1 MRLTIKKVQNNFAAW
16 VSPQGVTRQSC
27 YNVGLRCANPTYG
40 IFFLL
45 LLLGGQALASGI
57 HVGNQYVLEAALA
70 GSEREYITRDGNTL
84 GYIAYTGPGATTALV
99 YLHGIESH
107 AGWFAQAASLL
118 QDHGYDVFNLDRR
131 GSGVNRENRGYV
143 SGHID
148 HYQLLFDDIHDFITP
163 LRARYR
169 HVFLVGLSWGGK
181 LASAF
186 ALQYPDDV
194 DGLVLITP
202 GIKALVD
209 VGLFT
214 KLKIVLFAQLSPQ
227 SYVAS
232 PIAPEMFTT
241 TPRYL
246 DYIRSDP
253 LRLTHAT
260 ARFYWQSS
268 RLDGYLASNIVAL
281 DKPTLLFLA
290 GQDRI
295 IDNAGVVELLQ
306 QASLQALEIID
317 YPEQTHSVQFD
328 EPGRL
333 VQDMQDWLQRQ
344 LEKTTRET
352 GPAP

>member
-1 MRLTIKKVQNNFAAW
+1 MRLPLLFSLYVTVALVSGCSTLDPGRDADGKVPLNRAIQVPAA
-16 VSPQGVTRQSC
+16 GVQ
-27 YNVGLRCANPTYG
+27 
-40 IFFLL
+40 
-45 LLLGGQALASGI
+45 
-57 HVGNQYVLEAALA
+57 VGNQYVLEPSLA
-70 GSEREYITRDGNTL
+70 GNEREFQARDGSTL
-84 GYIAYTGPGATTALV
+84 GYIAYTTPDASTALV

-107 AGWFAQAASLL
+107 AGWFAQAATLL
-118 QDHGYDVFNLDRR
+118 QGHGYDVFNLDRR
-131 GSGVNRENRGYV
+131 GSGINRENRGYT

-148 HYQLLFDDIHDFITP
+148 RYQILLDDIHDFITP

-181 LASAF
+181 LATAYE
-186 ALQYPDDV
+186 LEYPDDV

-209 VGLFT
+209 VSLLT

-227 SYVAS
+227 SPIAS

-246 DYIRSDP
+246 DYITDDP
-253 LRLTHAT
+253 SRLTHAT

-268 RLDGYLASNIVAL
+268 RLDSYLSSHIAAL
-281 DKPTLLFLA
+281 DRPTLLFLA

-295 IDNAGVVELLQ
+295 IDNDGVLGMLNRGNTNK
-306 QASLQALEIID
+306 LTIIN

-328 EPGRL
+328 DPDRL
-333 VQDMQDWLQRQ
+333 VQDMDHWLQRQ
-344 LEKTTRET
+344 LTSNSKEPGQT
-352 GPAP
+352 P

>member
-1 MRLTIKKVQNNFAAW
+1 MRLPLFFSVYVAVALLSGCSTPGSSRNIDGSVPSNKTVQVPAA
-16 VSPQGVTRQSC
+16 GV
-27 YNVGLRCANPTYG
+27 
-40 IFFLL
+40 
-45 LLLGGQALASGI
+45 
-57 HVGNQYVLEAALA
+57 HVGNQYVLEPSLA
-70 GSEREYITRDGNTL
+70 GSEREFQTRDGSTL
-84 GYIAYTGPGATTALV
+84 GYIASKTPGASTALV

-107 AGWFAQAASLL
+107 AGWFAQAATLL
-118 QDHGYDVFNLDRR
+118 QDRGYDVFSLDRR

-148 HYQLLFDDIHDFITP
+148 HYQRLLDDIHDFIAP
-163 LRARYR
+163 LRQHYR

-181 LASAF
+181 LATAYE
-186 ALQYPDDV
+186 LEHPDDV

-209 VGLFT
+209 VSLPT
-214 KLKIVLFAQLSPQ
+214 KLKIVLFAQISPQ
-227 SYVAS
+227 TPIES

-246 DYIRSDP
+246 DYIKSDP
-253 LRLTHAT
+253 SRLTHAT

-268 RLDGYLASNIVAL
+268 RLDRYLASNIAAF

-295 IDNAGVVELLQ
+295 IDNAGVIGMLNKGNTDTLT
-306 QASLQALEIID
+306 IID

-328 EPGRL
+328 DPVRL
-333 VQDMQDWLQRQ
+333 VQDMDDWLLQQ
-344 LEKTTRET
+344 LANRTMDPDRT
-352 GPAP
+352 P

>member
-1 MRLTIKKVQNNFAAW
+1 MRLALFITIYVVVVLVSGCSTQGTSNKAVQVPAA
-16 VSPQGVTRQSC
+16 GV
-27 YNVGLRCANPTYG
+27 
-40 IFFLL
+40 
-45 LLLGGQALASGI
+45 
-57 HVGNQYVLEAALA
+57 HVGNQYVLEPSLA
-70 GSEREYITRDGNTL
+70 GSEREFQTADSNTL
-84 GYIAYTGPGATTALV
+84 GYIVYETPGASTALV

-107 AGWFAQAASLL
+107 AGWFAQAATLL
-118 QDHGYDVFNLDRR
+118 QDRGYDIFSLDRR

-148 HYQLLFDDIHDFITP
+148 HYQVLLDDIHHFIAP
-163 LRARYR
+163 LRQHYR

-181 LASAF
+181 LATAYE
-186 ALQYPDDV
+186 LEYPDDV

-209 VGLFT
+209 VSLPT

-227 SYVAS
+227 TPIES

-246 DYIRSDP
+246 DYIKSDP
-253 LRLTHAT
+253 SRLTHAT

-268 RLDGYLASNIVAL
+268 RLDRYLAGNIAAL
-281 DKPTLLFLA
+281 DKSTLLFLA

-295 IDNAGVVELLQ
+295 IDNAGVLGMLNKGSTDKLTVV
-306 QASLQALEIID
+306 D

-328 EPGRL
+328 DPAML
-333 VQDMQDWLQRQ
+333 VQDMDDWLQQQ
-344 LEKTTRET
+344 LANQTKDPDRN
-352 GPAP
+352 P